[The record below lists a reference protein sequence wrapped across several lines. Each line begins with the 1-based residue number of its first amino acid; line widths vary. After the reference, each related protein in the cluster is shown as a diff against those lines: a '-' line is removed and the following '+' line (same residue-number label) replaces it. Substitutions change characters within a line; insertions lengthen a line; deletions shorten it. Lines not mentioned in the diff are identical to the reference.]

1 MKKIKLPPIDYKAM
15 AEDQE
20 AAKLERKGTATGRFT
35 PSRYVDPAQP
45 KEAREARLKAGLDR
59 VHFAEALG
67 VSRKTVEAWENGARN
82 PDGLATK
89 VIRRILLKPA
99 FIKELARTH

>member
-1 MKKIKLPPIDYKAM
+1 MKKIKLPPIDYKAL
-15 AEDQE
+15 AEDRE
-20 AAKLERKGTATGRFT
+20 AAKLERKGVSTGRFT

-45 KEAREARLKAGLDR
+45 KEAREARLKSGLDR
-59 VHFAEALG
+59 VRFAEALG

-89 VIRRILLKPA
+89 VLRRILSRPA
-99 FIKELARTH
+99 FIKELARTR

>member
-1 MKKIKLPPIDYKAM
+1 MKKIKLPPVDYKVL
-15 AEDQE
+15 AEDRE
-20 AAKLERKGTATGRFT
+20 AARLERKGVATGRFT
-35 PSRYVDPAQP
+35 PTRYVDPAQP
-45 KEAREARLKAGLDR
+45 EEAREARLKSGLDR

-89 VIRRILLKPA
+89 VIRRILLKPG
-99 FIKELARTH
+99 FIKELAGIR

>member
-1 MKKIKLPPIDYKAM
+1 MKKIKLPPIDYKAW
-15 AEDQE
+15 ADDAE
-20 AAKLERKGTATGRFT
+20 AAKLERKGINTGRFA

-59 VHFAEALG
+59 RNFAEALG
-67 VSRKTVEAWENGARN
+67 VSKKTIEAWENGGRN

-89 VIRRILLKPA
+89 VLRRILIRPA
-99 FIKELARTH
+99 FLKELAQTH